1 MILQVVLPNSSA
13 SVIGIIA
20 VLLVL
25 INVISLG
32 AFALDKQKSIEHK
45 WRIPEKTLL
54 FLAAIGGAA
63 GALLGMKLF
72 RHKTRHPRFSIG
84 VPVLLILQVFAA
96 VLLIILF
103 S

>member
-1 MILQVVLPNSSA
+1 M
-13 SVIGIIA
+13 
-20 VLLVL
+20 L
-25 INVISLG
+25 INLLSLG
-32 AFALDKQKSIEHK
+32 AFALDKRKAVKGK
-45 WRIPEKTLL
+45 WRIRENTLL

-84 VPVLLILQVFAA
+84 IPVLLILQVFA
-96 VLLIILF
+96 VIILITIF

>member
-1 MILQVVLPNSSA
+1 MIFQVVLPNSLPSL
-13 SVIGIIA
+13 SGVIVALI
-20 VLLVL
+20 LL
-25 INVISLG
+25 INVISFSV
-32 AFALDKQKSIEHK
+32 FAIDKRKAVEGK
-45 WRIPEKTLL
+45 WRIPEKALL

-96 VLLIILF
+96 VILIILF